1 MKREL
6 ALFLNV
12 FILATASSSDPRNF
26 SDPWLPTFHFLPY
39 PFDWLNDPNGP
50 FFDPVHNL
58 YHLFYQYSTPRTW
71 GHATS
76 TNLIDW
82 VQLPIALDLGE
93 SYDAGGDFSGSATVL
108 NGANSTVLLT
118 VSSSTGDI
126 FLASPV
132 DRMGDPYLTEW
143 KYADMPATEPLF
155 TPENT
160 SRDPTS
166 LLGPLPNTGAYQMF
180 VGTLNGTA
188 LWEANGTGSATAF
201 LAQPSAWKSRGLA
214 HASDPNLQGPYFWE
228 CPDLFLCS
236 DSSDQSTTFLAKST
250 EDADVWCSKYS
261 LNGGV
266 SGDWYY
272 TGSYDPE
279 AGVFKAADGFNGK
292 EQLPQQYDVNPNFYA
307 SKSFLDANPDAGGR
321 RVLWGWL
328 KMLPWPQGSVFT
340 GHADVQLNKK
350 AKRTLVQG
358 ADDFE
363 TFDDDLPDSGGVWNR
378 PWQNVLAVPRT
389 LVLTDKCPGGNDT
402 DDECDHRLRT
412 LPLPGLANLRSDA
425 PIVQLGGTVVNISS
439 PDGAKYTS
447 VVPPLGVAA
456 GAHLD
461 IEVKVRMAA
470 PTSRT
475 TKHIQCGVRVLLDT
489 DAGAEY
495 LDVMLPSLEDH
506 PSTLEGGSLDDEDSK
521 ITRTMRVLVD
531 GSVVEAFFDDGISP
545 SATIFHYPK
554 VPTAVGVAALASVQP
569 VAALRGEFRASET
582 RQGGEESGECLF
594 ETLDVFSMQPMG
606 FDVSK
611 CCESS

>member
-6 ALFLNV
+6 TLLFCGLWS
-12 FILATASSSDPRNF
+12 ACASSFDPRNF

-50 FFDPVHNL
+50 FFDPVHKL

-82 VQLPIALDLGE
+82 VQHPIALDLGQ
-93 SYDAGGDFSGSATVL
+93 SYDEGGDFSGSATVL
-108 NGANSTVLLT
+108 EDANSTVLLT

-143 KYADMPATEPLF
+143 KYADMPASEPLF

-166 LLGPLPNTGAYQMF
+166 LLGPVPSTGAYQIF

-188 LWEANGTGSATAF
+188 LWEGNGTGGAGAF
-201 LAQPSAWKSRGLA
+201 LAKPSAWKGRGLA

-236 DSSDQSTTFLAKST
+236 DSSNLSMSLPEKTANV
-250 EDADVWCSKYS
+250 EDVWCSKYS

-279 AGVFKAADGFNGK
+279 AGVFKAADGFNGR
-292 EQLPQQYDVNPNFYA
+292 EQMPQRFDTNPNFYA
-307 SKSFLDANPDAGGR
+307 SKSFLDTNPNAGGR

-328 KMLPWPQGSVFT
+328 KMQPWPQDSVST
-340 GHADVQLNKK
+340 GRVELNNK
-350 AKRTLVQG
+350 ANRRLVLG

-363 TFDDDLPDSGGVWNR
+363 TIDDDLPDGDGGWNR

-389 LVLTDKCPGGNDT
+389 VVLTDKCPGGNDT
-402 DDECDHRLRT
+402 DKCGHHLRT
-412 LPLPGLANLRSDA
+412 LPLPDLMNLRSIA
-425 PIVQLGGTVVNISS
+425 PTVQLGGTAVNVSS
-439 PDGAKYTS
+439 PDGGKYTS
-447 VVPPLGVAA
+447 AVPTLGVAA

-461 IEVKVRMAA
+461 IDIKVHMA
-470 PTSRT
+470 SRT
-475 TKHIQCGVRVLLDT
+475 TRSIQCGVRVLLDT
-489 DAGAEY
+489 AAGAEY
-495 LDVMLPSLEDH
+495 LDVLLPL
-506 PSTLEGGSLDDEDSK
+506 LQKDDSVNGIDFRDYEETK
-521 ITRTMRVLVD
+521 MTRTMRILVD

-545 SATIFHYPK
+545 SATLFHYPK
-554 VPTAVGVAALASVQP
+554 VPTAVGVAALASVKP
-569 VAALRGEFRASET
+569 AAASQEIRASES
-582 RQGGEESGECLF
+582 RLGGDEIGQCYF
-594 ETLDVFSMQPMG
+594 ETLDVYSMQPMM
-606 FDVSK
+606 FDASK
-611 CCESS
+611 CC